1 MAAALWGL
9 LGPVARLAFQEGLS
23 PLEVAF
29 WRAALGGLLFAT
41 HTLLKR
47 NRSVQKRD
55 LPAVIGF
62 GVVGVGLFYGAYQL
76 AVETGGAALASVL
89 LYTAPAWVALASSL
103 LLNERITLLKLSAIA
118 LTLLG
123 VGGVALGG
131 DQTIQFSWVAIGWGL
146 LAGWCYALYY
156 PFGKHYFDRY
166 APAAVFAWALPAGA
180 VSLWPL
186 VSFSGKSPVAWGA
199 LAWISL
205 ASTYGAYMAY
215 GAGMRRLEATR
226 ASVTATIEP
235 VVAAAVAYVWWNE
248 QFGAL
253 GYAGSLLVL
262 VAVLLTIFDREKT
275 REAF

>member
-1 MAAALWGL
+1 M
-9 LGPVARLAFQEGLS
+9 
-23 PLEVAF
+23 
-29 WRAALGGLLFAT
+29 GGLLFAA
-41 HTLLKR
+41 HTSLKG
-47 NRSVQKRD
+47 NRPIHRRD

-62 GVVGVGLFYGAYQL
+62 GVVGVALFYGAYQL
-76 AVETGGAALASVL
+76 AVQTGGAALASVL
-89 LYTAPAWVALASSL
+89 LYTAPAWVALVSFL
-103 LLNERITLLKLSAIA
+103 LLNERITLLKLSAIT

-123 VGGVALGG
+123 VSGVALGG
-131 DQTIQFSWVAIGWGL
+131 GRTIQFSWAAIGWGL

-166 APAAVFAWALPAGA
+166 APAAVFAWALPVGA
-180 VSLWPL
+180 LGLWPL
-186 VSFSGKSPVAWGA
+186 VSFSGKSPTAWGA

-226 ASVTATIEP
+226 ASVTATVEP

-253 GYAGSLLVL
+253 GYAGSLLIL
-262 VAVLLTIFDREKT
+262 AAVLMTIFDREKT
-275 REAF
+275 GLAS

>member
-1 MAAALWGL
+1 MLWGL

-29 WRAALGGLLFAT
+29 WRAALGGLLFAV
-41 HTLLKR
+41 HTSFKR
-47 NRSVQKRD
+47 NRPVQKRD

-62 GVVGVGLFYGAYQL
+62 GVVGVALFYGAYQL

-89 LYTAPAWVALASSL
+89 LYTAPAWVALASFL
-103 LLNERITLLKLSAIA
+103 LLNERLTLLKLSAVA

-131 DQTIQFSWVAIGWGL
+131 GQTIQFSWAAIGWGL

-166 APAAVFAWALPAGA
+166 APAAVFAWALPVGA
-180 VSLWPL
+180 LGLWPL
-186 VSFSGKSPVAWGA
+186 VSFSGKSPAAWGA

-226 ASVTATIEP
+226 ASVTATVEP
-235 VVAAAVAYVWWNE
+235 VVAAAAAYVWWNE

-253 GYAGSLLVL
+253 GYAGSLLIL
-262 VAVLLTIFDREKT
+262 AAVLLTILDREKT
-275 REAF
+275 GEQLQ